1 MEVNV
6 VFLVILENATMVLV
20 LWSLE
25 DLLRDCLAD
34 VVKQQRFFQA
44 VIVQLT
50 HSDKS
55 Y

>member
-6 VFLVILENATMVLV
+6 VFLVILEYATLVLV
-20 LWSLE
+20 LRSLE

-34 VVKQQRFFQA
+34 IVKQQRFFQA